1 MTPSQLYRYLSGET
15 TPTLEALERLADA
28 VGVPPADLL
37 IDKADDD
44 ATIERFSREWNALR
58 IRAEKLP
65 EVAAVFEKI
74 DGILKMFLEKSK

>member
-1 MTPSQLYRYLSGET
+1 MVQRI
-15 TPTLEALERLADA
+15 ADA
-28 VGVPPADLL
+28 LGVPVSCLL
-37 IDKADDD
+37 EDHSDD

-74 DGILKMFLEKSK
+74 DGILKMFLEKAK